1 MFDKLK
7 NVFKK
12 IIFSWLIYYEKYGK
26 KNQLKIYDFSN
37 YLISLKKKVNDFKNS
52 FFKSI
57 AIFFFFYSLILLPF

>member
-12 IIFSWLIYYEKYGK
+12 IIFSCLIYYEKYGK

-37 YLISLKKKVNDFKNS
+37 YLISLKKK
-52 FFKSI
+52 
-57 AIFFFFYSLILLPF
+57 